1 MTAPDVPSLVAIDRS
16 ISSIDRVLDE
26 LMDVW
31 RRNPWVGE
39 FDRMAVQTAIVE
51 LATNIVRYALPDADD
66 TAELTVVIAEG
77 KLRADVTDH
86 GPRFT
91 GALHDLAMPDPLAES
106 GRGLGVIAALMHTFS
121 YTRSAD
127 GNHWMIVR
135 SLTPSGPPQ

>member
-1 MTAPDVPSLVAIDRS
+1 MTAPDVPSLVEIDRS
-16 ISSIDRVLDE
+16 FSSIDRVLDE
-26 LMDVW
+26 LTDVW

-39 FDRMAVQTAIVE
+39 FDRMAAQTAIVE

-66 TAELTVVIAEG
+66 KAELTVLIADG
-77 KLRADVTDH
+77 ALRADVFDH
-86 GPRFT
+86 GPKFA
-91 GALHDLAMPDPLAES
+91 GDVHDQVMPDPLAES